1 MKKQL
6 TKDLTLFY
14 ADNFP
19 NNARVK
25 DISKYIVLGIGGNVG
40 DVKKRFD
47 MLYMMLKQNTQ
58 IKLIA
63 TSPILQ
69 NPPFGY
75 VDQDDFYNAVVV
87 IDTHLSP
94 NELLKYTQRLERRFH
109 RKNEFKN
116 APRTIDI
123 DIITYKNKTVKSKN
137 LTLPHP
143 EYKKRESVMIPLGLV
158 CKRQAPMKYGFHS
171 RNDEFIRFS
180 SIQAQMNLGFQKL
193 PSTIYHL
200 PSKPKVLVGLSGGV
214 DSSMSAMML
223 QKMGYEVEGVYMK
236 LHSVSEDY
244 HRQNLEAVAKVANFL
259 GIKYH
264 ILDIEDT
271 FKKQVYDYFIQS
283 YRDGITPNPCV
294 VCNRLI
300 KFGAMV
306 DFAKSLGMD
315 KVATGHYAKTDGKF
329 IYCADDQSKDQS
341 YFLAQVDKSVIPML
355 IFPMSNYK
363 KEEIISMASKMP
375 SFKTIAQK
383 KESQEICFVPT
394 VYTDILSQ
402 YYNTDIEGDVIKEGK
417 VVGKHKGYM
426 HYTIGKRRGFSVH
439 GAHDPHFVLSTN
451 PKDNTITV
459 GIKEQL
465 AVNSV
470 VLGSLNM
477 FIEDLEFDAVVK
489 LRYRSSG
496 VPCHVVIKDSKAEVT
511 LKEPVYGVAMGQY
524 GVFYMG
530 DKVVGS
536 GEILTTNN

>member
-6 TKDLTLFY
+6 TKDLILFY
-14 ADNFP
+14 TDNFP
-19 NNARVK
+19 NKRNIK
-25 DISKYIVLGIGGNVG
+25 DISKYVVLGIGGNVG
-40 DVKKRFD
+40 NVKKRFD

-87 IDTHLSP
+87 IDTHLNP
-94 NELLKYTQRLERRFH
+94 FELLKYTQRLEQRFH

-123 DIITYKNKTVKSKN
+123 DIITYKNKTIKSKN

-143 EYKKRESVMIPLGLV
+143 EYKKRESVIIPLSFV
-158 CKRQAPMKYGFHS
+158 CTRQARLKS
-171 RNDEFIRFS
+171 EFFS
-180 SIQAQMNLGFQKL
+180 L
-193 PSTIYHL
+193 PPTTYHL
-200 PSKPKVLVGLSGGV
+200 SPKPKVLVGLSGGV

-223 QKMGYEVEGVYMK
+223 QKMGYDVEGVYMK

-264 ILDIEDT
+264 ILDIEDK
-271 FKKQVYDYFIQS
+271 FKEKVYDYFVQS

-306 DFAKSLGMD
+306 EFAKSLGMD
-315 KVATGHYAKTDGKF
+315 KVATGHYAKTDGEF
-329 IYCADDQSKDQS
+329 IYCADDESKDQS
-341 YFLAQVDKSVIPML
+341 YFLAQVNKDVLPML
-355 IFPMSNYK
+355 IFPMSSYK
-363 KEEIISMASKMP
+363 KEEIIAMASKMP
-375 SFKTIAQK
+375 SFKSIAQK

-394 VYTDILSQ
+394 VYTDILSKHFD
-402 YYNTDIEGDVIKEGK
+402 TDKDGDVIKEGK

-439 GAHDPHFVLSTN
+439 GAHDPHFVLSTD
-451 PKDNTITV
+451 PKNNTITV
-459 GIKEQL
+459 GTKEQL

-470 VLGSLNM
+470 KLGTLNM
-477 FIEDLEFDAVVK
+477 FIDDLEFDAVVK

-496 VPCHVVIKDSKAEVT
+496 VPCHVLIKDGFAEVT
-511 LKEPVYGVAMGQY
+511 LQEPVYGVAVGQY
-524 GVFYMG
+524 GVMYMG

-536 GEILTTNN
+536 GEIVSN

>member
-14 ADNFP
+14 TDNFP
-19 NNARVK
+19 NSARVK
-25 DISKYIVLGIGGNVG
+25 DISKYVVLGIGGNVG
-40 DVKKRFD
+40 NVKKRFD

-94 NELLKYTQRLERRFH
+94 NELLKYTQRLESRFH

-137 LTLPHP
+137 LILPHP
-143 EYKKRESVMIPLGLV
+143 EYKKRESVMIPLSFV
-158 CKRQAPMKYGFHS
+158 CKRQAQINMGFRLSLSTQHS
-171 RNDEFIRFS
+171 
-180 SIQAQMNLGFQKL
+180 AL
-193 PSTIYHL
+193 ST
-200 PSKPKVLVGLSGGV
+200 SKKVLVGLSGGV

-244 HRQNLEAVAKVANFL
+244 HKQNLEAVAKVANFL

-271 FKKQVYDYFIQS
+271 FKQQVYDYFVQS

-306 DFAKSLGMD
+306 DFARSLGMD

-341 YFLAQVDKSVIPML
+341 YFLAQVDKNVIPML

-402 YYNTDIEGDVIKEGK
+402 YYNTDIEGDVIKDGK

-459 GIKEQL
+459 GTKEQL

-470 VLGSLNM
+470 ILSSLNM
-477 FIEDLEFDAVVK
+477 FIDDLEFDAVVK

>member
-14 ADNFP
+14 TDNFP

-158 CKRQAPMKYGFHS
+158 SLKQSLSKKSFH
-171 RNDEFIRFS
+171 
-180 SIQAQMNLGFQKL
+180 L

-236 LHSVSEDY
+236 LHSVSDDY
-244 HRQNLEAVAKVANFL
+244 HKNNLEAVAKVANFL

-271 FKKQVYDYFIQS
+271 FKKQVYDYFVQS

-294 VCNRLI
+294 MCNRLI

-315 KVATGHYAKTDGKF
+315 NVATGHYAKTDGEF
-329 IYCADDQSKDQS
+329 IYCADDESKDQS
-341 YFLAQVDKSVIPML
+341 YFLAQVNKDVIPML
-355 IFPMSNYK
+355 IFPMSGYK
-363 KEEIISMASKMP
+363 KEEIVEMASKMP
-375 SFKTIAQK
+375 SFKSIAQK

-451 PKDNTITV
+451 PEDNTIIV
-459 GIKEQL
+459 GTKDQL

-470 VLGSLNM
+470 VLSSLNM
-477 FIEDLEFDAVVK
+477 FINDLEFDAVVK

-496 VPCHVVIKDSKAEVT
+496 VPCLVVIKDSKAEVT
-511 LKEPVYGVAMGQY
+511 LQEPVYGVAVGQY

>member
-1 MKKQL
+1 M
-6 TKDLTLFY
+6 
-14 ADNFP
+14 
-19 NNARVK
+19 
-25 DISKYIVLGIGGNVG
+25 
-40 DVKKRFD
+40 
-47 MLYMMLKQNTQ
+47 
-58 IKLIA
+58 
-63 TSPILQ
+63 
-69 NPPFGY
+69 
-75 VDQDDFYNAVVV
+75 
-87 IDTHLSP
+87 
-94 NELLKYTQRLERRFH
+94 
-109 RKNEFKN
+109 
-116 APRTIDI
+116 
-123 DIITYKNKTVKSKN
+123 
-137 LTLPHP
+137 
-143 EYKKRESVMIPLGLV
+143 
-158 CKRQAPMKYGFHS
+158 
-171 RNDEFIRFS
+171 
-180 SIQAQMNLGFQKL
+180 
-193 PSTIYHL
+193 
-200 PSKPKVLVGLSGGV
+200 KPKVLVGLSGGV

-244 HRQNLEAVAKVANFL
+244 HKQNLEAVAKVANFL

-271 FKKQVYDYFIQS
+271 FKQQVYDYFVQS

-306 DFAKSLGMD
+306 DFARSLGMD

-375 SFKTIAQK
+375 SFKSIAQK

-394 VYTDILSQ
+394 VYTDILSKHFD
-402 YYNTDIEGDVIKEGK
+402 TDKDGDVIKEGK

-459 GIKEQL
+459 GTKEQL

-470 VLGSLNM
+470 VLSSLNM
-477 FIEDLEFDAVVK
+477 FIDDLEFDAVVK

-496 VPCHVVIKDSKAEVT
+496 VPCHVVIKDSKAKVT

-536 GEILTTNN
+536 GDIVGANN